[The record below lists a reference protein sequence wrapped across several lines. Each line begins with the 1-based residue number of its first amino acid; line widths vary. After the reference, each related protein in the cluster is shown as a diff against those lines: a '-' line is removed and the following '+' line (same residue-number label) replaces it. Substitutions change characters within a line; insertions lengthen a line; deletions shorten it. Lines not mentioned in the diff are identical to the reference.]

1 MNDESLFI
9 ENKNSTIAA
18 SEIAGI
24 PRRKE
29 YFAASFLSHPERRAV
44 DIVIPDLDTPG
55 ITANAWEIPI
65 NKLSINLWF
74 LMFIHLFFEISEI
87 YIKNAI
93 NSEIMAIERLDRRI
107 LSKKL
112 GKKIFMRLPKRIKGT
127 VPIKIE
133 FKSLLLKKDL
143 ICKFCFLLFNLKI
156 SSLKYQNIANTL
168 PIWIIADKEG
178 PGSSIPK
185 KRDITF
191 KWAVLLTGINS
202 VEPWINPYKI
212 NFKYSKN

>member
-1 MNDESLFI
+1 
-9 ENKNSTIAA
+9 
-18 SEIAGI
+18 
-24 PRRKE
+24 
-29 YFAASFLSHPERRAV
+29 
-44 DIVIPDLDTPG
+44 
-55 ITANAWEIPI
+55 
-65 NKLSINLWF
+65 
-74 LMFIHLFFEISEI
+74 MFIHLFFEISEI

-93 NSEIMAIERLDRRI
+93 NSEIMAIEWLDRRI

-168 PIWIIADKEG
+168 PI
-178 PGSSIPK
+178 
-185 KRDITF
+185 
-191 KWAVLLTGINS
+191 
-202 VEPWINPYKI
+202 
-212 NFKYSKN
+212 